1 MQFDRRERLPLRIVS
16 EEEFRQL
23 QREQSQQE
31 DRDSSLRQTIRL
43 PLEREENRDLLD
55 LQRRVKV
62 VRENNEIR
70 IIVDQRQVEQRIVLR
85 REEAAASQELE
96 AILSQRGELLIRARR
111 EQSLS
116 QQWNLDAQRS
126 LESEQGNKLMRDGNT
141 ESEEYRLV
149 RKYLKQLERANFPN
163 SFRTLIARRENHSG
177 TKIQMWIDLNGY
189 RKDDLKVLVKEQEG
203 RIVVEARQENKNEVC
218 VSQQQLRREFV
229 QWPMKLVDLKQAKAV
244 ITRENWLLIE
254 VPTLVDLMPTLR
266 QRVEEQVEV
275 KRA

>member
-96 AILSQRGELLIRARR
+96 AILSQRGELLIRARHD
-111 EQSLS
+111 QILS
-116 QQWNLDAQRS
+116 QQWNLDARRS

-189 RKDDLKVLVKEQEG
+189 RKDDLKVLVKDQEG
-203 RIVVEARQENKNEVC
+203 RIVVEACHQTKNEFC

-229 QWPMKLVDLKQAKAV
+229 QWPIKLVDLKQAKAV